1 MDWKIS
7 KAKGPLKGELTVP
20 PDKSVSHRAVM
31 FASISPGKCVIRNF
45 LSGEDCLCT
54 LEAFRAMGIDIR
66 RDGGTVI
73 VNGKGLHGLKAPSG
87 SLFMGNSGTT
97 TRILSGILAG
107 QGFNVTLTG
116 DESLSKRPMKRI
128 MEPLSMMGAVFE
140 PLEGGD
146 HLPLSVKGRAG
157 ALTPINYKLPVASA
171 QVKSCVLA
179 AGLYADGVT
188 SVTEPFQSRDHTER
202 MMELFSADIKRTGLT
217 TLIKGS
223 REFTPRDVDVPG
235 DISSAAFFLVGAT
248 VVEGSELILK
258 NVGVNPTRRGILDVL
273 ARMGADIRTLDLRD
287 GAEPSADLSVRYARL
302 KGTTVEEKEIP
313 LLIDEIP
320 ILAVAAATASGETVI
335 KGVKELKVKETDR
348 VKAIIEI
355 LRRMGAEAEEKG
367 DSLVVK
373 GGVRVMK
380 KAVLDSFGDHR
391 MAMIGAISALISD
404 GECLVRDTS
413 CVDTSYPGFLSDLE
427 NCLTKV

>member
-7 KAKGPLKGELTVP
+7 KAKGPLKGELVVP
-20 PDKSVSHRAVM
+20 PDKSVSHRAIM
-31 FASISPGKCVIRNF
+31 FAAISPGKCVINNF
-45 LSGEDCLCT
+45 LSAEDCLCT

-66 RDGGTVI
+66 RDGGTVT
-73 VNGKGLHGLKAPSG
+73 VNGNGLHGLKAPSG
-87 SLFMGNSGTT
+87 ALFMGNSGTT

-116 DESLSKRPMKRI
+116 DASLSKRPMKRI
-128 MEPLSMMGAVFE
+128 MEPLSMMGAGFE
-140 PLEGGD
+140 ALSGGD
-146 HLPLSVKGRAG
+146 HLPFLIKGRGG

-171 QVKSCVLA
+171 QVKSSVLV
-179 AGLYADGVT
+179 AGLYADGMT

-217 TLIKGS
+217 TRIKGLK
-223 REFTPRDVDVPG
+223 EFTPRDIDVPG

-248 VVEGSELILK
+248 IVEGSRLILR

-273 ARMGADIRTLDLRD
+273 ERMGADIRTLELRQ
-287 GAEPSADLSVRYARL
+287 GAEPSADLEARYAKL

-320 ILAVAAATASGETVI
+320 ALAVAAATASGETVI

-355 LRRMGAEAEEKG
+355 LRRMGAGAEERG
-367 DSLVVK
+367 DSLVIH
-373 GGVRVMK
+373 GGVSVMK
-380 KAVLDSFGDHR
+380 KAALDSFGDHR
-391 MAMIGAISALISD
+391 MAMIGAISALVSD
-404 GECLVRDTS
+404 GECLIRDTA
-413 CVDTSYPGFLSDLE
+413 CVDTSYPGFLRDLE